1 MRILIVTNHFWPE
14 NFRITDLAVDM
25 QKRGHE
31 VSVLTGVP
39 DYPEGR
45 FYEGYGVFKR
55 RFEFYRGVKVFR
67 FPLIPRGKGRAWEL
81 ALNYFSS
88 AFFSCMLAPFYCR
101 DKYDVIFVFDTS
113 PITIG
118 LPAIILKKLKS
129 IPLIF
134 WVLDLWPESLS
145 ATGAVQSSKVL
156 GMVRQLVRF
165 IHGQCDRILISS
177 RGFVQSIDETG
188 GYDHDL
194 TYFPNWVEPE
204 YLIDKAEGTFEAL
217 PTLPALPDGF
227 RVMFAGNIGVAQ
239 DFDTILTAAE
249 LLASYPDIHWV
260 ILGDGRMAEWVK
272 EQIRQRNLGGQ
283 FHMLGRY
290 PARTMPHFFAQ
301 ADALL
306 MTLRREPIFALTVP
320 GKLQSYMAC
329 GKPIIA
335 GLDGEGGK
343 LVEESGA
350 GLACPAESP
359 RKLADRVL
367 ELYRM
372 PLSVRN
378 EFGEQGIRYC
388 KEHFDRSILFNKLE
402 KIMVEL
408 VQKD

>member
-45 FYEGYGVFKR
+45 FYEGYGFFKR
-55 RFEFYRGVKVFR
+55 RFEIYRGVKISR

-81 ALNYFSS
+81 ALNYLSS
-88 AFFSCMLAPFYCR
+88 AFFACLLAPFYCR

-118 LPAIILKKLKS
+118 LPAIVLKKLKS
-129 IPLIF
+129 IPMIF

-145 ATGAVQSSKVL
+145 ATGAVRSPRVL
-156 GMVRQLVRF
+156 GMVRSLVRF
-165 IHGQCDRILISS
+165 IHGQCDRILVSS
-177 RGFVQSIDETG
+177 RGFVQSIEETG
-188 GYDHDL
+188 GYDHGL
-194 TYFPNWVEPE
+194 TFFPNWVEPE
-204 YLIDKAEGTFEAL
+204 YLIDKAEGTFEA
-217 PTLPALPDGF
+217 LPALPDGF

-239 DFDTILTAAE
+239 DFDTILAAAE

-272 EQIRQRNLGGQ
+272 DQVRQRNLGGQ
-283 FHMLGRY
+283 FHLLGRY
-290 PARTMPHFFAQ
+290 PAEAMPQFFAQ

-350 GLACPAESP
+350 GLSCPAESP
-359 RKLADRVL
+359 NELAGRVL

-372 PLSVRN
+372 PPSVRN
-378 EFGEQGIRYC
+378 EFGEQGIKYC
-388 KEHFDRSILFNKLE
+388 KEHFDRSMLFTKLE
-402 KIMVEL
+402 TMMVEL
-408 VQKD
+408 VEND